1 MSSETQ
7 PKSKALPLFIVLF
20 ILSLLLS
27 AFLFFRYAKTASV
40 IQEQNEELT
49 LAYQALNLKSDSLQ
63 VELDEALAQLQLKIN
78 ENLAQVDLKEDLRI
92 QLEEKTEAL
101 EAAHR
106 RISKL
111 IAQGNG
117 SGGSKKL
124 LEAKSQIADL
134 TEKNNQYISEIE
146 ASQKNYAN
154 AKAEAERNAE
164 RARELLASTDS
175 LNVENSA
182 LASKLKTASII
193 DIAGLNV
200 TAVRTKKGKEEN
212 TPKANRAERLK
223 VSFSVLGSEIAEN
236 EEKNILIRIVGPSGV
251 VLTTNTEE
259 LTNSDDLYS
268 LEKNFY
274 FDGTEKK
281 IIYYYDQEE
290 DYKKGL
296 HKVEIYNE
304 KVLLDRSS
312 FSLR

>member
-212 TPKANRAERLK
+212 TTKANRAERLK

>member
-251 VLTTNTEE
+251 VLTTGTEE

-268 LEKNFY
+268 LEENFY